1 MTTAHPPIQFFAG
14 DDWEIQATLLDET
27 GTPYDLSGSPSP
39 IIKWRLM
46 DFRYT
51 AIIGDEAI
59 ITILD
64 PLNGFVSV
72 KVAGSVTTIL
82 NTGLY
87 SDALRLVM
95 AGQSGTLLGGPV
107 AVVADPWAKPEGL
120 QMSNRRAR
128 VTYSRG
134 QFRNL

>member
-1 MTTAHPPIQFFAG
+1 MTTYHPPIEFFAG
-14 DDWEIQATLLDET
+14 DDWEIQATLLDEN
-27 GTPYDLSGSPSP
+27 GEPYDLSGSPV
-39 IIKWRLM
+39 IKWRLM
-46 DFRYT
+46 DFHYV

-59 ITILD
+59 ITLLD
-64 PLNGFVSV
+64 APNGLVSV
-72 KVAGSVTTIL
+72 KIAAAVTTIL

-95 AGQSGTLLGGPV
+95 GGESGTLLGGPI

-120 QMSNRRAR
+120 QMSNKRAR
-128 VTYSRG
+128 LTYSRG

>member
-14 DDWEIQATLLDET
+14 DDWEIQATLLDEE
-27 GTPYDLSGSPSP
+27 GVPYDLTQGSPV
-39 IIKWRLM
+39 IKWRLM
-46 DFRYT
+46 DFRYV

-59 ITILD
+59 ITF
-64 PLNGFVSV
+64 LNAPNGLVSI
-72 KVAGSVTTIL
+72 KIAGSVTTIL

-95 AGQSGTLLGGPV
+95 GGESGTLLGGPI
-107 AVVADPWAKPEGL
+107 AVVADPWAFPEGI
-120 QMSNRRAR
+120 QMSNKRAR